1 MIQLLLYHQIPVHM
15 SQQEEELSHPFENVH
30 ASFPHPDYQG
40 KPQKHC
46 YRSEWP
52 EPQWYVCR
60 FQVLNHHKEVIQM
73 MENSYKVFGISE
85 ADVNT
90 FAEKLKI
97 SNLD

>member
-1 MIQLLLYHQIPVHM
+1 MYRISNTVGWTDIQI
-15 SQQEEELSHPFENVH
+15 
-30 ASFPHPDYQG
+30 
-40 KPQKHC
+40 
-46 YRSEWP
+46 
-52 EPQWYVCR
+52 
-60 FQVLNHHKEVIQM
+60 LNHHKEVIQM